1 MQIGHERLTD
11 GTKMTATLVPSSRAE
26 VGHHDN
32 LPDSAGAA
40 RPIRFGVAFRLLGAL
55 LAITV
60 FAIAISATALYTF
73 AKYGDGFNR
82 IATSSLP
89 ALIAASDLAQR
100 SQALAAN
107 APNLALADGHFAR
120 QAVSEALRGQLQA
133 IAQAGE
139 RVKALAP
146 ETEGLDGLIQ
156 NENSLKETL
165 KKLDGLVAEKLEADR
180 LTANLMLRLRV
191 LSGQIQAAAS
201 DLPSK
206 MTREQI
212 TLAQIDDLNAWTAAA
227 EKAIVIML
235 STSSA
240 DTTVRLNR
248 LRSEFEEAHKRA
260 ETARGL
266 LSSTLLEAVDPLQK
280 TLAQYGLESFNIFDV
295 RTAQLASTSAVH
307 GALLETNKSSA
318 QFVTSAE
325 SIFMDIQRDVRA
337 QSDFFGSLISKYS
350 RLFTIFSLLCVAGA
364 CGLFLYINR
373 SIVQRLRKLSES
385 MRGSVDGRTAAIPI
399 AGSDEIADMAKAA
412 DFFIT
417 SAQARTRELA
427 RSVEELRA
435 LEQVT
440 QAVNSSVDLETV
452 LATIVAKA
460 TQLSGTEA
468 GAIYVLD
475 DAAQEFRLRS
485 TYGLDDGIV
494 AELKDSH
501 IRIGQTAMSEAA
513 ARRVPIQVPDIQ
525 NDPSATIDVIIRAGF
540 RALLFVPLLGAERI
554 VGALVVRRKQPGE
567 FPKTTVELLQTFAAQ
582 SVLAFQ
588 NARLFSEIEKKSQQ
602 LETANQHKS
611 QFLANM
617 SHELRTPLNAIIGY
631 SEILQEDVADLG
643 RDNLV
648 PDLRKIEGAG
658 RHLLSLINDILDLS
672 KVEAG
677 RMDIFL
683 EDVEIVPLLEE
694 VRAIIVPLA
703 EKNGNAVEYRAAD
716 NLGSMRTDRTKLK
729 QSLLN
734 ILSNANKFTENGRV
748 TLVTERIENGQTA
761 VRFAISD
768 TGIGMSEE
776 QLGRLFQAFTQAETT
791 TSQKYGGTGLGLV
804 ITRNFCQLL
813 GGDVTVAS
821 KPGEGSTFTITL
833 PDRPTTQPEVKSTDA
848 PQIAGEVHATT
859 VLVVDD
865 DPAARDLLTA
875 NLKGA
880 GYRLIHAASGAEALN
895 LARMVRPD
903 AITLDVLMP
912 KPDGWDVLTALKADA
927 QLRDIPV
934 IMVTVLSERGIGLS
948 LGAVEVLTKPVD
960 RAQLSALMHSL
971 LRREGPILLV
981 EDDASARELISQSV
995 EKMGLAV
1002 AAVVNGRQALT
1013 WLGAHP
1019 EPAMILLDLVMPEM
1033 DGFEV
1038 LDALA
1043 ARADWRDIPVIVIT
1057 AKQLTAAERERL
1069 LRQAQKIIAKG
1080 AASRL
1085 DIAAAVGE
1093 ALRRRPAPM
1102 SAGAN
1107 A

>member
-1 MQIGHERLTD
+1 
-11 GTKMTATLVPSSRAE
+11 
-26 VGHHDN
+26 
-32 LPDSAGAA
+32 
-40 RPIRFGVAFRLLGAL
+40 VAFRLLGAL

-146 ETEGLDGLIQ
+146 ETEGLDSLIQ

-212 TLAQIDDLNAWTAAA
+212 TLEQIDDLNAWNAAA

-280 TLAQYGLESFNIFDV
+280 SLAQYGHGSSNIFDV
-295 RTAQLASTSAVH
+295 RTAQLASTSAVR
-307 GALLETNKSSA
+307 GALLETNESSTR
-318 QFVTSAE
+318 FVTSSE

-337 QSDFFGSLISKYS
+337 KSDFFGSLISRYS
-350 RLFTIFSLLCVAGA
+350 RLFAIFSLLFVAGA

-427 RSVEELRA
+427 QSVEELRA
-435 LEQVT
+435 LDQVT

-475 DAAQEFRLRS
+475 DATQEFRLRA

-494 AELKDSH
+494 VELKDSH
-501 IRIGQTAMSEAA
+501 IRVGQTAMSEAA

-525 NDPSATIDVIIRAGF
+525 NDPSTTIDVIIRAGF

-643 RDNLV
+643 RDTLV

-703 EKNGNAVEYRAAD
+703 EKNGNAVEYRVAD

-776 QLGRLFQAFTQAETT
+776 QLGRLFQAFSQAETT

-833 PDRPTTQPEVKSTDA
+833 PDRPTTQPEVKSIDA
-848 PQIAGEVHATT
+848 PQIAGEVHPTT

-880 GYRLIHAASGAEALN
+880 GYRLIHAASGTEALN

-960 RAQLSALMHSL
+960 RARLSALMHSL

-1019 EPAMILLDLVMPEM
+1019 APAMILLDLVMPEM

-1093 ALRRRPAPM
+1093 ALRRRPAPT

>member
-1 MQIGHERLTD
+1 
-11 GTKMTATLVPSSRAE
+11 MTATLVPSSRAE

-82 IATSSLP
+82 IATSRLP
-89 ALIAASDLAQR
+89 VLIAASDLAQR

-280 TLAQYGLESFNIFDV
+280 TLAQYGLESSNIFDV

-703 EKNGNAVEYRAAD
+703 EKNGNAVEYRVAD

>member
-82 IATSSLP
+82 IATSRLP
-89 ALIAASDLAQR
+89 VLIAASDLAQR

-280 TLAQYGLESFNIFDV
+280 TLAQYGLESSNIFDV

-703 EKNGNAVEYRAAD
+703 EKNGNAVEYRVAD

>member
-100 SQALAAN
+100 SEALAAN

-399 AGSDEIADMAKAA
+399 AGNDEIADMAKAA

-427 RSVEELRA
+427 QSVEELRA
-435 LEQVT
+435 LDQVT

-658 RHLLSLINDILDLS
+658 RHLLGLINDILDLS

-683 EDVEIVPLLEE
+683 EDVEIIPLLEE
-694 VRAIIVPLA
+694 VRASIVPLA
-703 EKNGNAVEYRAAD
+703 EKNGNAVEYRLAD

-734 ILSNANKFTENGRV
+734 ILSNADKFTENGRV
-748 TLVTERIENGQTA
+748 TLVAERIQNGRA
-761 VRFAISD
+761 VVRFAISD

-776 QLGRLFQAFTQAETT
+776 QLGRLFQAFSQAETT

>member
-1 MQIGHERLTD
+1 
-11 GTKMTATLVPSSRAE
+11 MTATLVPSSRAE

-280 TLAQYGLESFNIFDV
+280 TLAQYGLESSNIFDV

-399 AGSDEIADMAKAA
+399 EGSDEIADMAKAA